1 MNSRTSNESLQ
12 GRRIAFLLANEGVEE
27 VELVKPWQ
35 AVEEAGGE
43 PVLLAP
49 EVGNVQAFNHLD
61 RGGTYEATVA
71 VGDAEIE
78 QFAGLVLP
86 GGVANPDRL
95 RLDDAAV
102 TFVNT
107 AFLTGTPVAAICHA
121 PWMLIEAGV
130 VAGRRLTSW
139 PSLRTDLLNAD
150 AEWVDQEVVT
160 CDRGANVLV
169 TSRKP
174 DDLPA
179 FCAEVVATFASRN
192 PVGDRAAT

>member
-1 MNSRTSNESLQ
+1 MTNRTNQL
-12 GRRIAFLLANEGVEE
+12 RDLRIAFLTADEGVEE
-27 VELVKPWQ
+27 VELTKPWQ
-35 AVEEAGGE
+35 AVEQAGGE

-49 EVGNVQAFNHLD
+49 EVGTVQAFNHLD
-61 RGGTYEATVA
+61 RGGSYEATMA
-71 VGDAEIE
+71 VDDAEIE

-95 RLDDAAV
+95 RLHDASV

-107 AFLTGTPVAAICHA
+107 AFLIGVPVAAICHA

-139 PSLRTDLLNAD
+139 PSLRTDLLNAGAD
-150 AEWVDQEVVT
+150 WVDQEVVT

-179 FCAEVVATFASRN
+179 FCREIVATFAARTPAGGRSGR
-192 PVGDRAAT
+192 